1 MALAKHA
8 SELTSH
14 LFAALQLLD
23 DLDPMKPIIEG
34 FVECVVHSLMRLF
47 SPINCRTLQGIA
59 AFSKKRAE
67 RSTLGRWRK
76 KQSDMDDIRKWDTEL
91 TRAFERFNVCVRGN
105 WKRQLPLNSQQI
117 NALLELR
124 AEKKEHY
131 EKSMS
136 SHSPPSCEK

>member
-1 MALAKHA
+1 
-8 SELTSH
+8 
-14 LFAALQLLD
+14 
-23 DLDPMKPIIEG
+23 MKSIIEG

-76 KQSDMDDIRKWDTEL
+76 KQSDIDDIRKWDTEL
-91 TRAFERFNVCVRGN
+91 TRAFERFNVCDQDNAERE
-105 WKRQLPLNSQQI
+105 LLINSQQI

-124 AEKKEHY
+124 AVKKEHY

-136 SHSPPSCEK
+136 SHPSPSCEKYHHINHFHNHRTP